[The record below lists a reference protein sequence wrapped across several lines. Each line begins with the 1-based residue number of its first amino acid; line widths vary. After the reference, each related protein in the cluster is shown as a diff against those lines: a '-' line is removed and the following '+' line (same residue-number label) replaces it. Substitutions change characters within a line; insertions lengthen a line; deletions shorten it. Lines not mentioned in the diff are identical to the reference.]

1 MGEKPH
7 ITPKRGDIFLVN
19 FDPTIGR
26 EIQKTRPALVI
37 QNDIWNRYSPITIV
51 AALTTAVE
59 GKVYP
64 TEVLLKVSEG
74 GLDRD
79 SLVLLNQVRSI
90 DTERLLKK
98 LGKLTERRMKEV
110 DVALAL
116 SLGLI
121 DVS

>member
-1 MGEKPH
+1 M
-7 ITPKRGDIFLVN
+7 VN
-19 FDPTIGR
+19 FDPTTGA
-26 EIQKTRPALVI
+26 EIQKTRPALII

-121 DVS
+121 DT